1 MIYADTKQ
9 STPLLR
15 VGWSRQDPRIVAT
28 FASRSSAVIML
39 DVRVPG
45 TPLLTL
51 KSHTEP
57 VNAFSLAPHTAQFVC
72 TGSDDRRALIWD
84 LHKTNAVNRRLEPSL
99 SYLASAEVVALEWS
113 TLSQD
118 HIAICY
124 TDEAQILRV

>member
-1 MIYADTKQ
+1 M
-9 STPLLR
+9 R
-15 VGWSRQDPRIVAT
+15 VGWSRQDPRIIAT
-28 FASRSSAVIML
+28 FASRSAALILL
-39 DVRVPG
+39 DVRIPG

-51 KSHTEP
+51 KSHTEA
-57 VNAFSLAPHTAQFVC
+57 VNAFSLAPHTSQYVC

-84 LHKTNAVNRRLEPSL
+84 LHKATMVNRGLEPSL
-99 SYLASAEVVALEWS
+99 SYLAAAEVVSLEWS